1 MEIHF
6 ERTEKSKDIHTSP
19 VLHCNVKH
27 FGTNDMS
34 GWVDWQMLIYAI
46 IIECYA
52 NLVMH
57 VTTTTTTMANGEN
70 VVNERRA
77 RALAKRNPMSETIPR
92 YAERLLFPVANN
104 KRFITRI

>member
-6 ERTEKSKDIHTSP
+6 ERTEKSKDIHASP

-57 VTTTTTTMANGEN
+57 VTTTTTTTMANGEN
-70 VVNERRA
+70 VCE
-77 RALAKRNPMSETIPR
+77 
-92 YAERLLFPVANN
+92 
-104 KRFITRI
+104 